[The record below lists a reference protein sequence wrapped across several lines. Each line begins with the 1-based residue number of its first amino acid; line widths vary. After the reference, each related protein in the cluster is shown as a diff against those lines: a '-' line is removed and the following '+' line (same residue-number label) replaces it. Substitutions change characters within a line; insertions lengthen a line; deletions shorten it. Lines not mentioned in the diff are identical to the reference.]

1 MVFICPRPSSE
12 SLSRSVRD
20 GVECLQ
26 GEVIDYG
33 LLTTPQLH
41 FIVASYNSGNTKVT
55 EKDYYNHFA
64 GAFVSLVK
72 NVCGSAFRKMI
83 E

>member
-1 MVFICPRPSSE
+1 MVFISSRPSSE

-26 GEVIDYG
+26 GEAIDYG

-55 EKDYYNHFA
+55 EEDYYNHFA